1 MRQLLSDVAVLE
13 LATDT
18 AGSYCGK
25 VFADLG
31 AAVVKVEAPA
41 GDPER
46 DHPERYVHCNTN
58 KRVVRIAAG
67 DAGRAQLS
75 DLLADVDVVVESK
88 DAGDLAAFGLARDD
102 VRAQLPGL
110 VITTISGWG
119 TTGPYADYTWSDLT
133 AQTAAWVTFPQGRSL
148 DVPVKSP
155 RVAGLCTVGHTAA
168 LGALAGVMRQRA
180 SGAGAHV
187 DLAAFEALGTIPA
200 RVCRYLGWEY
210 ADHEPLGLAA
220 NMADTLLPVGI
231 FPCGDGFVSMMS
243 TPQQLKEMLDVLDDD
258 ALRAAFARPDA
269 FSNPETKEVL
279 DVALFPWL
287 VEHTR
292 AEATALAQAGQW
304 PLAGVYTPAEVI
316 QADHFHQRGFW
327 IDADDPT
334 LGHVLL
340 PGPPYRFAEGGWH
353 LHHPAP
359 AAASAPGGV
368 IDTRTSTRASTPP
381 GTADPD
387 EPPLRGIR
395 VLDFTTVWS
404 GPYLTQLLA
413 DLGAEVIRVENPSVF
428 PPTTKGYLPRP
439 DPNMLLGSLLSMY
452 APAVDGVED
461 RPYNR
466 HAMNNSIARN
476 KLSCTI
482 DPRRPEGRELL
493 MRLVEQSD
501 VFVENLKTSTLHQIG
516 IHETQLLDRNPRML
530 VLRIPPAGLTGD
542 YANYTGFGAQFDG
555 LSGFAQLI
563 GHHDGEMVDTPATM
577 YMDAATGPA
586 GAFAVLAALHYREA
600 TGRGQLIELAQIEN
614 VLNQLGDAFL
624 DVQLGKETPRTGNRD
639 PEHAPQGM
647 YRCNAE
653 ETWFAITAR
662 DDAEWE
668 ALARVIGRE
677 DLLADPR
684 FATVAGRY
692 EHHDELDAA
701 IQDWTGR
708 HDPLEAFHALQRAGV
723 TAAPQFTEEMLADDA
738 HVAAREWI
746 RPMTSRDV
754 GTYPHIGYA
763 FHGLPQAWDRGAPV
777 LGEDN
782 DYVFRKV
789 LQLDDDEYRRH
800 VDARVI
806 VDDYLDADLN
816 PV

>member
-1 MRQLLSDVAVLE
+1 MRQLLSDVTVVE
-13 LATDT
+13 LATDP

-31 AAVVKVEAPA
+31 ADVVKVERPA

-46 DHPERYVHCNTN
+46 DHPERYVHFNTN
-58 KRVVRIAAG
+58 KRVVRMAAD
-67 DAGRAQLS
+67 DAGRTQVTN
-75 DLLADVDVVVESK
+75 LLADVDVVVESK
-88 DAGDLAAFGLARDD
+88 GAGDLAAFGLARDD
-102 VRAQLPGL
+102 VRAQHPRL
-110 VITTISGWG
+110 VVTTISGWG

-133 AQTAAWVTFPQGRSL
+133 AQTAAWVTVPQGRSL

-155 RVAGLCTVGHTAA
+155 RVAGLCSVGHTAA
-168 LGALAGVMRQRA
+168 LGALAGVLRQRA
-180 SGAGAHV
+180 TGAGAHV
-187 DLAAFEALGTIPA
+187 DLAAFEALSTIPA

-210 ADHEPLGLAA
+210 GEHEPLGLAA

-258 ALRAAFARPDA
+258 ALRTAFAKPDA

-292 AEATALAQAGQW
+292 AEATALAQVGQW
-304 PLAGVYTPAEVI
+304 PLAGVYSPAEVL

-340 PGPPYRFAEGGWH
+340 PGPPYRFAEGGWR
-353 LHHPAP
+353 LHHPTP
-359 AAASAPGGV
+359 AAASDAPV
-368 IDTRTSTRASTPP
+368 HTRRHAAPASAA
-381 GTADPD
+381 GNPD

-482 DPRRPEGRELL
+482 DPRRPEGHELL

-516 IHETQLLDRNPRML
+516 IHESQLLDRNPRML

-542 YANYTGFGAQFDG
+542 YANFTGFGAQFDG

-563 GHHDGEMVDTPATM
+563 GRHDGEMVDTPATM

-614 VLNQLGDAFL
+614 VLNQLGDAYL
-624 DVQLGKETPRTGNRD
+624 DVQLGKATPRTGNRD
-639 PEHAPQGM
+639 PEQAPQGM
-647 YRCNAE
+647 YLCNAE

-662 DDAEWE
+662 NEAEWE
-668 ALARVIGRE
+668 ALARVIGRD
-677 DLLADPR
+677 DLLADAR

-701 IQDWTGR
+701 IQEWTGR
-708 HDPLEAFHALQRAGV
+708 QDPLVAFHTLQRAGV
-723 TAAPQFTEEMLADDA
+723 TAAPQFTEEMLANDA

-754 GTYPHIGYA
+754 GSYPHIGYA
-763 FHGLPQAWDRGAPV
+763 FQGIPQAWDRGAPM

-789 LQLDDDEYRRH
+789 LQLDDDEYQRY

-806 VDDYLDADLN
+806 VEDYLDADLN